1 MTDRMSDAEA
11 IMWAVE
17 KDPALRSDFCNLTLL
32 DCRPTDERLEAT
44 LTRALRAIPRLR
56 QRVVSAP
63 LRVLPPEFADDPTL
77 DVEAHIRVLALPAP
91 YDERALL
98 DLCGRL
104 AEQPLDRARPLW
116 EFTLIEGLRDGR
128 SALLQKVHHTITD
141 GVGGLK
147 LSLALVDFEREPSG
161 VAEEDEPPAANG
173 TATPVAVARNAVV
186 GVAERGIGAVGM
198 MMGAAGNVFTHPTKV
213 PRRASEA
220 VRLVSSLRRQT
231 LVAEPARSDLFTGR
245 SLRRYFTT
253 ARLPLARM
261 RAAAER
267 LGGSVND
274 VFVTG
279 LASALGRY
287 HEAHGST
294 VDELRLAMPVST
306 RVRGDVASANRFA
319 PARVLVPI
327 QPAHDPTTLFADIH
341 ERLEVAKHES
351 ALAAVEGLTGL
362 VSGLPTS
369 MLVAFTRTQTR
380 TIDFAASNLR
390 GSAVPLYLSGAQ
402 ILSSYPFGP
411 RTGTALNV
419 TLLSYVDEALL
430 GFNIDPAAITD
441 PSAFMRDVGDA
452 FADIIAES

>member
-186 GVAERGIGAVGM
+186 GVA
-198 MMGAAGNVFTHPTKV
+198 
-213 PRRASEA
+213 
-220 VRLVSSLRRQT
+220 
-231 LVAEPARSDLFTGR
+231 
-245 SLRRYFTT
+245 
-253 ARLPLARM
+253 
-261 RAAAER
+261 
-267 LGGSVND
+267 
-274 VFVTG
+274 
-279 LASALGRY
+279 
-287 HEAHGST
+287 
-294 VDELRLAMPVST
+294 
-306 RVRGDVASANRFA
+306 
-319 PARVLVPI
+319 
-327 QPAHDPTTLFADIH
+327 
-341 ERLEVAKHES
+341 
-351 ALAAVEGLTGL
+351 
-362 VSGLPTS
+362 
-369 MLVAFTRTQTR
+369 
-380 TIDFAASNLR
+380 
-390 GSAVPLYLSGAQ
+390 
-402 ILSSYPFGP
+402 
-411 RTGTALNV
+411 
-419 TLLSYVDEALL
+419 
-430 GFNIDPAAITD
+430 
-441 PSAFMRDVGDA
+441 
-452 FADIIAES
+452 

>member
-1 MTDRMSDAEA
+1 
-11 IMWAVE
+11 
-17 KDPALRSDFCNLTLL
+17 
-32 DCRPTDERLEAT
+32 
-44 LTRALRAIPRLR
+44 
-56 QRVVSAP
+56 
-63 LRVLPPEFADDPTL
+63 
-77 DVEAHIRVLALPAP
+77 
-91 YDERALL
+91 
-98 DLCGRL
+98 
-104 AEQPLDRARPLW
+104 
-116 EFTLIEGLRDGR
+116 
-128 SALLQKVHHTITD
+128 
-141 GVGGLK
+141 
-147 LSLALVDFEREPSG
+147 
-161 VAEEDEPPAANG
+161 
-173 TATPVAVARNAVV
+173 
-186 GVAERGIGAVGM
+186 
-198 MMGAAGNVFTHPTKV
+198 MGAAGNVFTHPTKV

-306 RVRGDVASANRFA
+306 RVHGDVASANRFA